1 MSHRNKQNI
10 LKICTDE
17 LTAQIAFGESKHC
30 DKVNGQSTILTEGK
44 IYSYQTFHTY
54 MSIIARMLREGKS
67 SGERLKSL
75 DDVRRYAP
83 AWLQGKVDSDLS
95 AYSVRTYAAALAKL
109 LHCPSSA
116 FGVVFPERQRKNIKR
131 SRRDTVRDKHI
142 NLSCPEYADLLL
154 VLRCCGLRRK
164 EVTALAF
171 YPEQT
176 IKNKNGKW
184 YLHLNKGTK
193 GGKARDVEICGSP
206 EEIRR
211 VIEII
216 SSTPTGQ
223 RVFAHVS
230 RNVDIHAIR
239 REYAQRLYAQYAQPT
254 ESPNM
259 QFERIILYHNH
270 IVGRYFS
277 SNRFHSD
284 PERAKQFYR
293 WENGKP
299 YLLPGY
305 RDVSRRYYIRGTDG
319 HTARCF
325 DRLAMLKVSQ
335 SLGHN
340 RECVTVC
347 YLI

>member
-1 MSHRNKQNI
+1 MSHKNKKSI

-17 LTAQIAFGESKHC
+17 LTAQIAFGVSKHC

-83 AWLQGKVDSDLS
+83 AWLQGKVDSGLS
-95 AYSVRTYAAALAKL
+95 AHTIRTYAAALAKL
-109 LHCPSSA
+109 LHCPSTS
-116 FGVVFPERQRKNIKR
+116 FGVAFPARQRKNIKR
-131 SRRDTVRDKHI
+131 SRGDAIRDKHI
-142 NLSCPEYADLLL
+142 NLSSPGYTDLLL
-154 VLRCCGLRRK
+154 VVRCCGLRRK

-171 YPEQT
+171 NPKET
-176 IKNKNGKW
+176 IINKNGKW

-193 GGKARDVEICGSP
+193 GGKPRAAEICGSP

-223 RVFAHVS
+223 RVFANVS
-230 RNVDIHAIR
+230 SNMDIHAIR
-239 REYAQRLYAQYAQPT
+239 REYAQRLYAQYAQPNN
-254 ESPNM
+254 SLQM
-259 QFERIILYHNH
+259 QYERVILYHNH
-270 IVGRYFS
+270 IVGRYVS
-277 SNRFHSD
+277 TNRFHAD
-284 PERAKQFYR
+284 PERAQQFYCLK
-293 WENGKP
+293 NGKP

-319 HTARCF
+319 QSAHCF